1 MTGPDEKKVIPAA
14 EEATVDGGTPR
25 LSTEDFFKILNL
37 PACKSKGYCDNC
49 GRCER

>member
-1 MTGPDEKKVIPAA
+1 MTGPDEKKVEIPAEGA
-14 EEATVDGGTPR
+14 VGNSTPK